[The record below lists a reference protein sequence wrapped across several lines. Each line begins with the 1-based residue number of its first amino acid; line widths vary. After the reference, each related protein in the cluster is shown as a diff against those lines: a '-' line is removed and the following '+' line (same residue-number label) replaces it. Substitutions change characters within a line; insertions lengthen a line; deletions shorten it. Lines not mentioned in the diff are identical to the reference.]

1 MSVLRVYQKSPLGG
15 SPKFQSEQIKR
26 FPCHH
31 GPRHGTLSSM
41 NTRIRERLIRR
52 GHVFDAPVRTE
63 NLAFFD
69 WFREVVLG
77 LDSDAYRRAFW
88 REACATGHTIGHVPR
103 TFRSWQRERGVRPC
117 ERLSDALAVCLVLGG
132 ASLFVWLIRRAI
144 DANIRH
150 LRRPAYY
157 ERERERRLALGKT
170 RRAILCRRTTN
181 PRPSMEALRQA
192 WRTARDS
199 PEAALRFGGM
209 LEDLE
214 CYVDNRAV
222 GNRETG
228 WRGRRGGIKRL
239 LEREAPDLFEH
250 YAAVMRY
257 KALARRFR
265 QICGLDDPTPIDA
278 VLPAAP
284 QTPSADAQEV
294 MGVPFPREPRSLD
307 ASARTTAATVLN
319 SAGPTI
325 ISLEAEM
332 ALWLDPD
339 CIAMTPFPSPSS
351 ANHPPRRLIDWLRR
365 RMRNSA

>member
-1 MSVLRVYQKSPLGG
+1 M
-15 SPKFQSEQIKR
+15 
-26 FPCHH
+26 
-31 GPRHGTLSSM
+31 M
-41 NTRIRERLIRR
+41 NTRIREKLIRK
-52 GHVFDAPVRTE
+52 GHVFATPVHTEERT
-63 NLAFFD
+63 FFD

-77 LDSDAYRRAFW
+77 LDSDDYRRAFW
-88 REACATGHTIGHVPR
+88 REVYATGHTIGHVPR

-117 ERLSDALAVCLVLGG
+117 ERLSDAFAVCFILGG
-132 ASLFVWLIRRAI
+132 ASLFVWLIRKAI

-170 RRAILCRRTTN
+170 RRAILFRRTTN
-181 PRPSMEALRQA
+181 PKPSMDALRHA
-192 WRTARDS
+192 WRTARTS

-222 GNRETG
+222 GNHETG

-265 QICGLDDPTPIDA
+265 QVCGLDDPIPVDA
-278 VLPAAP
+278 VLPSVS
-284 QTPSADAQEV
+284 QTPPEDVKAI
-294 MGVPFPREPRSLD
+294 MGVRFPREPRSLD
-307 ASARTTAATVLN
+307 ATARPTAATVFN
-319 SAGPTI
+319 NIGSTI

-332 ALWLDPD
+332 ALRLDPD
-339 CIAMTPFPSPSS
+339 CIAMTPIPSPSS
-351 ANHPPRRLIDWLRR
+351 INHPPRRLIDWLRR

>member
-1 MSVLRVYQKSPLGG
+1 MTAPNFSPNKSNV
-15 SPKFQSEQIKR
+15 
-26 FPCHH
+26 FPCRQHL
-31 GPRHGTLSSM
+31 PRGKLSIM
-41 NTRIRERLIRR
+41 NTRIREKLIRK
-52 GHVFDAPVRTE
+52 GHVFATPVHTEERT
-63 NLAFFD
+63 FFD

-77 LDSDAYRRAFW
+77 LDSDDYRRAFW
-88 REACATGHTIGHVPR
+88 REVYATGHTIGHVPH

-117 ERLSDALAVCLVLGG
+117 ERLSDAFAVCFILGG
-132 ASLFVWLIRRAI
+132 ASLFVWLIRKAI

-170 RRAILCRRTTN
+170 RRAILFRRTTN
-181 PRPSMEALRQA
+181 PKPSMDALRHA
-192 WRTARDS
+192 WRTARTS

-222 GNRETG
+222 GNHETG

-265 QICGLDDPTPIDA
+265 QVCGLDDPIPVDA
-278 VLPAAP
+278 VLPSVS
-284 QTPSADAQEV
+284 QTPPEDVKAI
-294 MGVPFPREPRSLD
+294 MGVRFPREPRSLD
-307 ASARTTAATVLN
+307 ATARPTAATVFN
-319 SAGPTI
+319 NIGSTI

-332 ALWLDPD
+332 ALRLDPD
-339 CIAMTPFPSPSS
+339 CIAMTPIPSPSS
-351 ANHPPRRLIDWLRR
+351 INHPPRRLIDWLRR